1 MSRTPSFVLTLVPGR
16 TAGILQVLWDYI
28 CGSGVRERRK
38 SCEGKH
44 GTRGCFIVFQI
55 CTRFYFFS
63 LRSLL
68 IQCKLYLS
76 KWS

>member
-1 MSRTPSFVLTLVPGR
+1 MSHTPSFVLTLVPGR

-44 GTRGCFIVFQI
+44 GTRGCFIVSDL
-55 CTRFYFFS
+55 YSVLLFFFKV
-63 LRSLL
+63 
-68 IQCKLYLS
+68 IINTV
-76 KWS
+76 